1 MLACNRGKRIL
12 LIAPDCTLWPLECDL
27 IAPEAALMASCMLIR
42 YNYAA
47 GFTVKPQCA
56 HHQLLVV
63 YRAVFKSADARTAYN
78 AR

>member
-1 MLACNRGKRIL
+1 M
-12 LIAPDCTLWPLECDL
+12 
-27 IAPEAALMASCMLIR
+27 IAPEASLMASCMLIR

-47 GFTVKPQCA
+47 GYTVKPQCA